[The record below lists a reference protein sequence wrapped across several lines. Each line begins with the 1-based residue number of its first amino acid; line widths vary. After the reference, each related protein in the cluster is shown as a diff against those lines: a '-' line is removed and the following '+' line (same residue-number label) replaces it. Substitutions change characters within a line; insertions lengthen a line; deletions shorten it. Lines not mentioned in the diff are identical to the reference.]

1 MSVLIYSLVHPV
13 HSFIRS
19 FKVLCSHIHLYIHS
33 FTSLFTF
40 THSLIHLYVL
50 FFTFIDLII
59 QKVTRFFIVSPIYSF
74 IFINTFIH
82 SSVHTSTHSFVR
94 SLVRFLVCS
103 LIISFS
109 KVATPSLAHILPYPV
124 DHSRVRLRL
133 RTFAQSVICSYI
145 SLVPK
150 PHSLIQFY
158 FLQSWFLNVSITD
171 CACLRLYI
179 PWLYSLSYLIHMFT
193 INHSIPSLLIHSPA
207 HTYIHSFVLSH
218 FHAFMY
224 FFMVHRL
231 FPWLPVSLLFR
242 SYIHLLNRFTHSSH
256 LWHIDGHF
264 SHGAGFNLSHGQLKV
279 RGRDLHSVHQVIV
292 RDAWSGGE
300 HSSQCME
307 PCKEKKK
314 NENETHTHT
323 NTVLKLN

>member
-50 FFTFIDLII
+50 FFTFSFIDLII

-158 FLQSWFLNVSITD
+158 FLQSSFLNVSITD
-171 CACLRLYI
+171 CARLHLYI
-179 PWLYSLSYLIHMFT
+179 P
-193 INHSIPSLLIHSPA
+193 
-207 HTYIHSFVLSH
+207 
-218 FHAFMY
+218 
-224 FFMVHRL
+224 
-231 FPWLPVSLLFR
+231 
-242 SYIHLLNRFTHSSH
+242 
-256 LWHIDGHF
+256 
-264 SHGAGFNLSHGQLKV
+264 
-279 RGRDLHSVHQVIV
+279 
-292 RDAWSGGE
+292 
-300 HSSQCME
+300 
-307 PCKEKKK
+307 
-314 NENETHTHT
+314 
-323 NTVLKLN
+323 

>member
-1 MSVLIYSLVHPV
+1 MFTHSFVYSLLHF
-13 HSFIRS
+13 FI
-19 FKVLCSHIHLYIHS
+19 HM
-33 FTSLFTF
+33 F

-50 FFTFIDLII
+50 FFTFSFIDLII

-158 FLQSWFLNVSITD
+158 FLQSSFLNVSITD
-171 CACLRLYI
+171 CARLHLYI
-179 PWLYSLSYLIHMFT
+179 P
-193 INHSIPSLLIHSPA
+193 
-207 HTYIHSFVLSH
+207 
-218 FHAFMY
+218 
-224 FFMVHRL
+224 
-231 FPWLPVSLLFR
+231 
-242 SYIHLLNRFTHSSH
+242 
-256 LWHIDGHF
+256 
-264 SHGAGFNLSHGQLKV
+264 
-279 RGRDLHSVHQVIV
+279 
-292 RDAWSGGE
+292 
-300 HSSQCME
+300 
-307 PCKEKKK
+307 
-314 NENETHTHT
+314 
-323 NTVLKLN
+323 